1 MNHPAPEAA
10 ANPQQPKITSS
21 NANKAV
27 PLSVWLTE
35 PPVGCCPTCE
45 NPTNAAC
52 AQRIPSGL
60 ARQIVVAFSARGDL
74 VFIPDVGNAA
84 ALVAAVQAGRRV
96 RALAPSHQSANL
108 AYDTLHST
116 APAVASLAVLQRGTP
131 GHPSGR
137 ADSHQRRARL
147 AIAAPHD
154 SATPGQLTALAETC
168 TRALRPDGVLVI
180 CTRQTSGQETA
191 GHVVAH
197 ARAAGL
203 VYLQHIAA
211 VEATAHEAGLVPLA
225 PVTQHRPGCACH
237 HPRPGPG
244 RHALIHSDL
253 LVFTKP

>member
-1 MNHPAPEAA
+1 M
-10 ANPQQPKITSS
+10 
-21 NANKAV
+21 

-35 PPVGCCPTCE
+35 PLAGCCPTCE
-45 NPTNAAC
+45 NPTGAAC
-52 AQRIPSGL
+52 AQRIPPGL
-60 ARQIVVAFSARGDL
+60 ARQITEAFSARGDL
-74 VFIPDVGNAA
+74 VFIPDAGNAA
-84 ALVAAVQAGRRV
+84 VLAAAVQAGRRV
-96 RALAPSHQSANL
+96 LALASSHQSAHL
-108 AYDTLHST
+108 AYDTLHIT
-116 APAVASLAVLQRGTP
+116 APTVASLAVLRRGTP

-137 ADSHQRRARL
+137 ADSQQGRARL

-154 SATPGQLTALAETC
+154 SATPVQLTALAETC

-197 ARAAGL
+197 ARASGL

-211 VEATAHEAGLVPLA
+211 VEATAGDAGLVPRA
-225 PVTQHRPGCACH
+225 PVRTQHHPGCACH
-237 HPRPGPG
+237 HPRPGSG

>member
-10 ANPQQPKITSS
+10 TNSPAKIPD
-21 NANKAV
+21 NKANKAV

-35 PPVGCCPTCE
+35 PPAGCCPTCE
-45 NPTNAAC
+45 TTTGAAC
-52 AQRIPSGL
+52 AQRTPPGL
-60 ARQIVVAFSARGDL
+60 ARQIIKAFSARGDL

-84 ALVAAVQAGRRV
+84 VLAAAVQAGRRAL
-96 RALAPSHQSANL
+96 ALAPSHQSANL
-108 AYDTLHST
+108 AYETLHST
-116 APAVASLAVLQRGTP
+116 APTVASLAVLRRGTP
-131 GHPSGR
+131 GHPSSR
-137 ADSHQRRARL
+137 ADSNQRRARL

-154 SATPGQLTALAETC
+154 SATPAQLTALAETC
-168 TRALRPDGVLVI
+168 TRALQPDGVLVI

-211 VEATAHEAGLVPLA
+211 VEATADEAGLVPLA
-225 PVTQHRPGCACH
+225 PVTQHRPGCACRH
-237 HPRPGPG
+237 PGPGSG

-253 LVFTKP
+253 LVFAKP